1 MKVSDG
7 DETRALAVLRPTG
20 ISRVNPLMERCDSP
34 VQGHDENGIAVPAI
48 GGGTCDCRERLD
60 LRTEE
65 ALAVAAGAGERD
77 TERSRVHWLSLVRWR
92 VRTCSTRS
100 GCIRPA
106 NAR

>member
-7 DETRALAVLRPTG
+7 NETRPLAVLRPTV

-34 VQGHDENGIAVPAI
+34 VQGHDEEGIAVPTI
-48 GGGTCDCRERLD
+48 GGGTRDLVERLQ

-65 ALAVAAGAGERD
+65 APAVAAGAGERD
-77 TERSRVHWLSLVRWR
+77 AERSRVHWLILVRWR

-106 NAR
+106 NAQ